1 MKIFG
6 VRMSQVGDIIVSL
19 PILQKLC
26 DIILEPYVY
35 FSVAQKSQQIIPL
48 LKNHPLINQIKITD
62 EYEELGSTDYEIL
75 NQCDLVLPVR
85 PPPPKQFDWYN
96 HRSIIAE
103 TTRMAGFNEK
113 FTENIL
119 PLLYI
124 NRDIPKI
131 FIDKTISI
139 WPFAGYGHGT
149 SRSPDLNWWLKFTE
163 LLLNEG
169 FNILQCGT
177 DKEPNIVSNQNNKFK
192 RITDASFDEQIYY
205 SLGCNG
211 VIGTDSGSMWTI
223 GAYQSIPQINL
234 ITTWMPNHHS
244 NHMAF
249 APLGT
254 KAYNLLYNN
263 GCETIEISKLI
274 NYIKNTF
281 I

>member
-6 VRMSQVGDIIVSL
+6 VRMSQVGDIVVSL

-26 DIILEPYVY
+26 DLILEPYVY

-62 EYEELGSTDYEIL
+62 HYEELGPSDYEIIKS
-75 NQCDLVLPVR
+75 CDLVLPVR

-96 HRSIIAE
+96 SRNIIAE
-103 TTRMAGFNEK
+103 TTRMAGFHEK
-113 FTENIL
+113 FTDGIL

-131 FIDKTISI
+131 FNTKSICI
-139 WPFAGYGHGT
+139 WPFAGYGQGT
-149 SRSPDLNWWLKFTE
+149 SRSPELNWWINITSI
-163 LLLNEG
+163 LLDIG

-177 DKEPNIVSNQNNKFK
+177 DQEPDIVTEKSERFQ
-192 RITDASFDEQIYY
+192 RITSLNYDEQIYY

-223 GAYQSIPQINL
+223 GAYQLVPQINL
-234 ITTWMPNHHS
+234 VTVWMPNHHS

-254 KAYNLLYNN
+254 KAYNLLYHN
-263 GCETIEISKLI
+263 GCQSIDLSKLVDQ
-274 NYIKNTF
+274 IKNTF
-281 I
+281 V